1 MRRPA
6 HHPARGD
13 ALDWPGMKPA
23 VVCVGEAGINGLAT
37 VRSLGRRGVPVHVV
51 ALAGSAQIA
60 SASRYC
66 RGFTPAPDL
75 PSLARTLLALAPG
88 VLYVDNDPMLKA
100 LAPHAEELGRRFALV
115 DPLADAPRLTDK
127 AYQMRIARQAGVA
140 VPRSWFPRS
149 WDELLSLRS
158 TKRLIAKPVG
168 SRMEFKALVAPTA
181 AHLAAALRGHAA
193 VPAEVVVQEFVEG
206 DDAQIYAALCY
217 RARSRDQCFV
227 LSARKL
233 RQTRP
238 GAGVMAVGQVVDA
251 PQVRDMTRRLAKAAD
266 ARGAFCTEFKLDAR
280 DGRYYF
286 IEWNPRPAYFQSI
299 GWRAGF
305 DLAWIAYCDRADPDR
320 LAAMQTF
327 FSGEHYWINLHGDLL
342 NLSQLPRRSAA
353 AWRPYLGCKEWA
365 VFASDDLAPWR
376 KSMRQLGAWLFK
388 RRPFGRA
395 LARLS
400 VRRA

>member
-1 MRRPA
+1 MRRAA

-23 VVCVGEAGINGLAT
+23 VVCVGDSGINGLAT
-37 VRSLGRRGVPVHVV
+37 VRSLGRRGIAAHVV

-66 RGFTPAPDL
+66 RGFTPARDL
-75 PSLARTLLALAPG
+75 ASLAQTLLALPSG

-100 LAPHAEELGRRFALV
+100 LAPHAEALGRRFAVV

-127 AYQMRIARQAGVA
+127 AWQMRIAQKAGVA

-149 WDELLSLRS
+149 WEELLSLS
-158 TKRLIAKPVG
+158 SAKRLIAKPLG
-168 SRMEFKALVAPTA
+168 ARLEFKALVAPTA

-193 VPAEVVVQEFVEG
+193 APTDVLVQEFVEG
-206 DDAQIYAALCY
+206 DDAQIYTALCY
-217 RARSRDQCFV
+217 RAKSRDQCFV

-251 PQVRDMTRRLAKAAD
+251 PQVREMTRRLAKAAG
-266 ARGAFCTEFKLDAR
+266 AYGAFCTEFKLDPR

-305 DLAWIAYCDRADPDR
+305 DLPWIAYCDQAEPDR
-320 LAAMQTF
+320 LAAMQSS
-327 FSGEHYWINLHGDLL
+327 FSGEHYWINLHGDLA
-342 NLSQLPRRSAA
+342 NLSRLPRRAAA
-353 AWRPYLGCKEWA
+353 AWRPYLGPAEWA
-365 VFASDDLAPWR
+365 VFAPDDLAPWR
-376 KSMRQLGAWLFK
+376 KATRQLGAWLLR